1 MTEKTIIL
9 LTVDFLIFMLLLK
22 LVFKSF
28 KEIKKCFY
36 YLIKPDILSIFQKD
50 FDNDFTYTHKFLFVV
65 LIMAVLGLI
74 EVAIF
79 Y

>member
-36 YLIKPDILSIFQKD
+36 YLTKPDILSIFQKD